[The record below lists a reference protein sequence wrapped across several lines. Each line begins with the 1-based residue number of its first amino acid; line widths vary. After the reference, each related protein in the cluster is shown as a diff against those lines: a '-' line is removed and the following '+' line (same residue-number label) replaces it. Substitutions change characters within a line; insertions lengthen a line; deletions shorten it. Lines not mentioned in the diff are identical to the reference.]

1 MRTVDLRSDTVTQ
14 PTPRMRELMSK
25 AVVGDDVYQEDPTVN
40 QLEAYGAEL
49 VGKEAALFVASGTMG
64 NLVALMT
71 HTHPGEEVIL
81 EAEAHI
87 YYYEVGGLCRI
98 AGLVPHLL
106 PGEGGIFTPEQLKKA
121 LRPANIHYPKTTLLC
136 LENTHNRAGGR
147 VLPQGQVE
155 EIAEIAKEAG
165 LKLHLDGARI
175 FNAAAASGI
184 DVKTLAAPFD
194 SVMFCLSKGLAAPA
208 GSLLAGSA
216 EFIARARKNRKIL
229 GGGMRQAGVLA
240 AAGLESLEVM
250 TKRLREDHQRAK
262 RLAERLGSIPGLRI
276 AAPVETNIIMLDVT
290 RPGVTAEQLVQ
301 VWSASGIKAIARSQ
315 YGIRLVTHYQIDDA
329 DVDYVVD
336 TTSAYFREL

>member
-229 GGGMRQAGVLA
+229 GGGMRQAG
-240 AAGLESLEVM
+240 SLGG
-250 TKRLREDHQRAK
+250 R
-262 RLAERLGSIPGLRI
+262 
-276 AAPVETNIIMLDVT
+276 
-290 RPGVTAEQLVQ
+290 RPGEPGSDDQTPAGGSPTGQASCRKVRKHSGAADCRSSGDQHHHAGRYQ
-301 VWSASGIKAIARSQ
+301 AWSDGGAVGAGMVRIGDQSHRTFAVRHKACHTLS
-315 YGIRLVTHYQIDDA
+315 D
-329 DVDYVVD
+329 
-336 TTSAYFREL
+336 